1 MIRLSALLLMSF
13 LTSGCLATFAAV
25 VGGLGTAKHTYDA
38 YKEYKGETPGI
49 EIEIIFPENHPKIP
63 LPPMPGRARSD
74 LHWMNPVYLDYGG
87 LIVQY
92 EATAFLTIHSHHWL
106 PVIERTH
113 DVSKKEKEAS

>member
-1 MIRLSALLLMSF
+1 MSF

-49 EIEIIFPENHPKIP
+49 EIEIIFPENNPQIP
-63 LPPMPGRARSD
+63 LPPMPGRASN

-92 EATAFLTIHSHHWL
+92 EATAFLTIHSLHWL
-106 PVIERTH
+106 PVIERTYH
-113 DVSKKEKEAS
+113 VSKKEKEAS